1 MRRTR
6 IVTTVGPATSDPAML
21 RRLVDAG
28 ADVTRINSAH
38 GSQEGHARVIEGVRA
53 AAEQAGRPVAVLQDL
68 AGPKVRTGPLASGR
82 AVLEPG
88 AAFTLTSRAVPGDET
103 LVSLTYRALPEDVE
117 AGDTLLLADGAI
129 ELLVESTS
137 AEDIVCRVVVGG
149 ELGSH
154 KGINVPARS
163 LRAPLLSEKD
173 RADLAFGLSHGVD
186 YIAISFVQ
194 SADDVRAVRA
204 LVEEQNGDAALIAKI
219 EKRAALDAI
228 DPILSEVDGLMIARG
243 DLGVEIPI
251 EEIPK
256 TQKMLIARANQAGKP
271 VITATQMLKSMVES
285 PRPTRA
291 EVTDVANAVLDGTD
305 AVMLSEE
312 TAIGR
317 YPVESVRMMAR
328 IAEETETVFP
338 FDTWSSGLTVDRPST
353 AGSAVADAA
362 CRMAS
367 KTEAA
372 AIVSFTQS
380 GATARL
386 VARHRPSQPVIA
398 LTPEPPTYRK
408 LSLVWGVVP
417 VLTDAA
423 EGIAEVT
430 ELAVQVAVE
439 SGIVDR
445 GRPIVITAG
454 HPLPVRGTTNLI
466 KIAGT

>member
-1 MRRTR
+1 MA
-6 IVTTVGPATSDPAML
+6 TVGPATSSPEKIEA
-21 RRLVDAG
+21 LVEAG
-28 ADVTRINSAH
+28 TDVARINSAH
-38 GSQEGHARVIEGVRA
+38 GSQDEHARVIDAVRA
-53 AAEQAGRPVAVLQDL
+53 SGERAARPIAVLQDL
-68 AGPKVRTGPLASGR
+68 AGPKVRTGSLVGGR
-82 AVLEPG
+82 ALLEPG
-88 AAFTLTSRAVPGDET
+88 AVFTLTARDVPGDDTE
-103 LVSLTYRALPEDVE
+103 VSLTYRDLPGDV
-117 AGDTLLLADGAI
+117 AVGDTLLLADGAI
-129 ELLVESTS
+129 ELSVDRTS

-163 LRAPLLSEKD
+163 LRAPLLSDKD
-173 RADLAFGLSHGVD
+173 RADLAFGLTHGVD

-194 SADDVRAVRA
+194 SVDDIRAVRA
-204 LVEEQNGDAALIAKI
+204 LVDEHGEDAALIAKI
-219 EKRAALDAI
+219 EKRAALDSI
-228 DPILSEVDGLMIARG
+228 GEILEQVDGLMIARG

-317 YPVESVRMMAR
+317 YPVEAVQMMSR
-328 IAEETETVFP
+328 IAEETEGDFP
-338 FDTWSSGLTVDRPST
+338 FATWSARLATEGPVS
-353 AGSAVADAA
+353 AGEAVAHAA

-367 KTEAA
+367 ETEAA

-380 GATARL
+380 GVTARL

-398 LTPEPPTYRK
+398 LTPEAATYRR
-408 LSLVWGVVP
+408 LALVWGVVP

-423 EGIAEVT
+423 EGVSDVT
-430 ELAVQVAVE
+430 ELAVRFAVE
-439 SGIVDR
+439 SGLVES
-445 GRPIVITAG
+445 GRPIIITAG

-466 KIAGT
+466 KIART

>member
-1 MRRTR
+1 
-6 IVTTVGPATSDPAML
+6 VATVGPATSSPEKIEAL
-21 RRLVDAG
+21 IEAG
-28 ADVTRINSAH
+28 TDVVRINSAH
-38 GSQEGHARVIEGVRA
+38 GSQDKHARVIDAVRA
-53 AAEQAGRPVAVLQDL
+53 SGERVARPVAVLQDL
-68 AGPKVRTGPLASGR
+68 AGPKVRTGSLAGGR
-82 AVLEPG
+82 VLLEPG
-88 AAFTLTSRAVPGDET
+88 AVFTLTARDVPGDET
-103 LVSLTYRALPEDVE
+103 AVSLTYRDLPGDV
-117 AGDTLLLADGAI
+117 AVGDTLLLADGAI
-129 ELLVESTS
+129 ELSVERTS
-137 AEDIVCRVVVGG
+137 VDDIVCRVVVGG

-163 LRAPLLSEKD
+163 LRAPLLSDKD
-173 RADLAFGLSHGVD
+173 RDDLAFGLSHGVD

-194 SADDVRAVRA
+194 SADDIRAVRA
-204 LVEEQNGDAALIAKI
+204 LVGEYGGDAALVAKI
-219 EKRAALDAI
+219 EKRAALDSI
-228 DPILSEVDGLMIARG
+228 GEILEEADGLMIARG

-305 AVMLSEE
+305 GVMLSEE

-317 YPVESVRMMAR
+317 YPVEAVRMMSR
-328 IAEETETVFP
+328 IAEETEDDFP
-338 FDTWSSGLTVDRPST
+338 FATWSARLATDGPVS
-353 AGSAVADAA
+353 AGEAVAHAA

-367 KTEAA
+367 ETEAG

-380 GATARL
+380 GVTARL

-398 LTPEPPTYRK
+398 LTPEAATYRR
-408 LSLVWGVVP
+408 LALVWGVAP

-423 EGIAEVT
+423 EGVNDVT
-430 ELAVQVAVE
+430 ELAVRFAVE
-439 SGIVDR
+439 SGFVES
-445 GRPIVITAG
+445 GRPIIITAG

-466 KIAGT
+466 KIART